1 MQFLPHAPGPFLHRP
16 NGFTYRFRM
25 RVFSA
30 NDEFPV
36 DIYNHRG
43 NMKCKARQEL
53 CRTDGLP
60 DRDALTSALAT
71 PLECAHTKNAS
82 ANPLQ
87 RASMR
92 HAPVSITSSTRAL
105 LYFFSFCEHYI
116 CGSTRSS

>member
-16 NGFTYRFRM
+16 TGFTYRFRM

-30 NDEFPV
+30 NDEFSV

-87 RASMR
+87 PALTKSLDLNSPGMN
-92 HAPVSITSSTRAL
+92 IYETRTGVN
-105 LYFFSFCEHYI
+105 FFFY
-116 CGSTRSS
+116 